1 MLLMLWSYNHCL
13 ASICDC
19 FILSRAFS
27 EVQLLLLTIPK
38 LPSTFW
44 RCSVPIVIFISL
56 IMTFSKRLTFIYF
69 YFPFLLYLS
78 IVFYLSY
85 CSKVISI
92 YHQLLFKLYRKII
105 LSLHISKQ
113 TLQYIYFV
121 IRHFVWEDNFA
132 AHMSTIP

>member
-1 MLLMLWSYNHCL
+1 
-13 ASICDC
+13 
-19 FILSRAFS
+19 
-27 EVQLLLLTIPK
+27 
-38 LPSTFW
+38 
-44 RCSVPIVIFISL
+44 
-56 IMTFSKRLTFIYF
+56 MTFSKRLTFIYL

-121 IRHFVWEDNFA
+121 IRYFVWEDNFA